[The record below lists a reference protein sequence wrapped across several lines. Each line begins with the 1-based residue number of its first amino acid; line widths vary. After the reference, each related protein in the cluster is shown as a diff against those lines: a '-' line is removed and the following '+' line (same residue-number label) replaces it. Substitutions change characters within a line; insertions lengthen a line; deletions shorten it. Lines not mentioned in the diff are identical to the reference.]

1 MCGMILFVDFI
12 GSTAVLVLCV
22 DVTRASPRGLES
34 SRAVDRNFCVFKIFR
49 VDMNYKKETLVSL
62 LLNGL
67 QAVHNVC
74 IEKVQYTRH
83 IDGRLRE
90 IVSTV

>member
-1 MCGMILFVDFI
+1 MYSMIFF
-12 GSTAVLVLCV
+12 GSGVVLISCV
-22 DVTRASPRGLES
+22 DVTTASLRGLNR
-34 SRAVDRNFCVFKIFR
+34 SRAVGSNFFVFKIFR
-49 VDMNYKKETLVSL
+49 VDMNYEKETLVSL

-83 IDGRLRE
+83 IDGR
-90 IVSTV
+90 